1 MRTSMF
7 SIVAFFVINANAS
20 PAPQFYQEALA
31 VPAGK
36 FLLLLYT
43 TFLVYKTQRNKHLG
57 NKKHLIFLQSA
68 ETKNMTDGAIIMQGL
83 DFAWTFLK

>member
-20 PAPQFYQEALA
+20 PAPQFYQEAFA

-36 FLLLLYT
+36 FLLLSYT
-43 TFLVYKTQRNKHLG
+43 TFWSIR
-57 NKKHLIFLQSA
+57 
-68 ETKNMTDGAIIMQGL
+68 
-83 DFAWTFLK
+83 LKEINI